1 VHWVCGGVVNGRK
14 YLRLEYFFSISFQ
27 ALTPAMKI
35 SDVPFLSW
43 SQDPAWD
50 DFPHNFRFHT
60 EDQVFTFNY
69 SIYDSWGGT
78 SWSYLGTYTD
88 DGEILTLNFTHRC
101 SDGELHPLT
110 KPFTHMTSYTFV
122 GNQVEL
128 AVCAISSFLRGAEKA
143 PTRYYWKDFVVHTPI
158 QSDSDSD

>member
-1 VHWVCGGVVNGRK
+1 MPF
-14 YLRLEYFFSISFQ
+14 LEAVKFKQ
-27 ALTPAMKI
+27 KTMKI
-35 SDVPFLSW
+35 SDARFLSW

-60 EDQVFTFNY
+60 EDQVFVFNY

-78 SWSYLGTYTD
+78 DWSFQGNYTD
-88 DGEILTLNFTHRC
+88 DGHTLTLHFTHQFVDSERYAL
-101 SDGELHPLT
+101 E
-110 KPFTHMTSYTFV
+110 KPFIHTTTYTFV

-158 QSDSDSD
+158 NSDSETTE